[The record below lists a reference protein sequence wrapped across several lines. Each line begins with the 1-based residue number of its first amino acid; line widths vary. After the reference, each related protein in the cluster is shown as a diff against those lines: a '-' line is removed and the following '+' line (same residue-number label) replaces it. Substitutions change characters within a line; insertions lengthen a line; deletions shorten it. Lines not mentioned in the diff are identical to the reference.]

1 MTQYERY
8 LAFIIV
14 PLYVFHALILL
25 QLIPYQYVW
34 GSRLTSEQEMYLCEL
49 VSVTA
54 LSLLSLLLLARMK
67 QRPKPTTTQ
76 GAKKAINAGL
86 WCFVALFALNTLGN
100 LLAETYLEKT
110 FSVITFAMCWLI
122 YKVIKQ
128 PTRHLS

>member
-1 MTQYERY
+1 MTQHERY

-25 QLIPYQYVW
+25 RLIPYQYVW
-34 GSRLTSEQEMYLCEL
+34 GGRLTSEQEMYLCEL
-49 VSVTA
+49 VSVVA
-54 LSLLSLLLLARMK
+54 LSLLSLLLLMRIK
-67 QRPKPTTTQ
+67 QRQKPTATQ

-100 LLAETYLEKT
+100 VLAETYLEKA
-110 FSVITFAMCWLI
+110 FSVVTFAMCWLI

-128 PTRHLS
+128 PS